1 MPACH
6 ALPPAPTYHASRHA
20 PLFFPPVRYDTSGP
34 IITSPSHPQVG
45 AQSRG
50 ASNEFIFLVFKI
62 SDDKP
67 SFLESKDS
75 STRSRR
81 CCLHKSKSPPQ
92 RARSPPRPFGRPHV
106 TPAPPPTRGSPTCA
120 PWHAPC
126 LAPDRSLYPRSPA
139 APSPTPGQE
148 LCANPSTYKGP
159 PGGYRYLLVAL
170 RSEPPRGLGG
180 EHHVRSAGSRA
191 VRNESHRTVVR
202 GPIGP
207 CRSTLVHVCDAVRVP
222 ICIVKLG

>member
-6 ALPPAPTYHASRHA
+6 ALPPAPAYHASRHA
-20 PLFFPPVRYDTSGP
+20 PFFLPPVRHDTSGP

-45 AQSRG
+45 PQSRG
-50 ASNEFIFLVFKI
+50 AWSEIILPVPKF

-67 SFLESKDS
+67 SYLEIKQQ

-81 CCLHKSKSPPQ
+81 CCLHKHKTLPP

-106 TPAPPPTRGSPTCA
+106 TPASPPTRGLPTLA

-126 LAPDRSLYPRSPA
+126 LAPDREVYPRSPA
-139 APSPTPGQE
+139 AHLPTPWQE
-148 LCANPSTYKGP
+148 LRANPSTYKGENW
-159 PGGYRYLLVAL
+159 RNLFVLFKL
-170 RSEPPRGLGG
+170 RSELPRGPRGD
-180 EHHVRSAGSRA
+180 HHVRSAGSRA
-191 VRNESHRTVVR
+191 VRNEGRRAVVR

-207 CRSTLVHVCDAVRVP
+207 CRSTLVHVYDAVRVP
-222 ICIVKLG
+222 TCIVKLT